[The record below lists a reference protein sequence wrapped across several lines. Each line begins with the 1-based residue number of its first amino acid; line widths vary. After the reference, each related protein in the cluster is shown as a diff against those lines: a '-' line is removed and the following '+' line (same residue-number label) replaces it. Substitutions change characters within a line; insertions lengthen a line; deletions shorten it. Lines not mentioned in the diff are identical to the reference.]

1 MTTKRRRRKR
11 SRNFNVD
18 LKVRDEDGNIIMR
31 IDDNLK
37 KSIKK
42 FVKLCD
48 EKFSIDWKKL

>member
-1 MTTKRRRRKR
+1 MTTKRRRKRR

-18 LKVRDEDGNIIMR
+18 LKVRDEDGNIVMR

-42 FVKLCD
+42 FIKLCD
-48 EKFSIDWKKL
+48 EKFSIDWRKL